1 MQATVDT
8 VKVEGDDRAVSVQ
21 VAVEMPFDIR
31 NITSPTH
38 QLRIKVDISTHCF
51 DMNLCSS

>member
-1 MQATVDT
+1 MDT